1 MLTRDCF
8 LDVLNLSGFPAFW
21 YENDAGK
28 KPMKLGYSLL
38 FGVDSLNRKKITW
51 KERFKQHHN
60 L

>member
-28 KPMKLGYSLL
+28 KTMKLGYSLL

-51 KERFKQHHN
+51 KGEI
-60 L
+60 